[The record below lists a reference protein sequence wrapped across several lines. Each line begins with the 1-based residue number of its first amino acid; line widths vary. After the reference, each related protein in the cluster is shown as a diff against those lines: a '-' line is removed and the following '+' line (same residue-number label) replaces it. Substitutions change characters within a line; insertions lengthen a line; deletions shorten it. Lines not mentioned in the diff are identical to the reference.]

1 MKLTSQMCSTFG
13 SSWPAYFGNRFRCAE
28 SIRCHTVFTCEREHV
43 ECRPLIYDQDAAR
56 HSARRGD
63 IGYSCETPHAP
74 RGPAIAI
81 PLERTAETIMLHVR
95 MRNVESRFYGLDGR
109 CSAISRCSTA
119 RSAPGKW

>member
-43 ECRPLIYDQDAAR
+43 GCRPLIYDQDAAR

-74 RGPAIAI
+74 QRARNRNSPRKDSGDNYATR
-81 PLERTAETIMLHVR
+81 ENAECGITILWTRRAMQRDLSLF
-95 MRNVESRFYGLDGR
+95 N
-109 CSAISRCSTA
+109 SA
-119 RSAPGKW
+119 